1 MSTMI
6 STSNLFRAESMSIW
20 LALHQHPFIQE
31 LADGSLPLDKFRFF
45 LEQDIFY
52 LEEYARC
59 LALGA
64 AKARSER
71 ELRYFTADL
80 NKVLDAEIPS
90 NRSLLAQVIDLGA
103 NDRGGSLA
111 MAPANLAYTSYMQSL
126 SLRGGPL
133 EIMAVLLPC
142 SWSYVEIATA
152 LQERTE
158 STHPVYR
165 GWIAYF
171 TLSENVEMVTDM
183 RRNFDALVLE
193 EATTDARRREIA
205 QIFATS
211 SRLERSFWEMAYT
224 LEQWPDLLDR

>member
-1 MSTMI
+1 MATTI
-6 STSNLFRAESMSIW
+6 STSELFREESTQIW
-20 LALHQHPFIQE
+20 TALHQHPFITE
-31 LADGSLPLDKFRFF
+31 LSEGTLPLDKFRFF

-59 LALGA
+59 LAMGA

-71 ELRYFTADL
+71 ELRYFTVDL
-80 NKVLDAEIPS
+80 TKVLDAEIPS

-103 NDRGGSLA
+103 EDRGGSLA
-111 MAPANLAYTSYMQSL
+111 MAPANLAYTSYMQAL
-126 SLRGGPL
+126 SLRGGSL
-133 EIMAVLLPC
+133 EIMVALLPC
-142 SWSYVEIATA
+142 AWSYVEIAAA
-152 LQERTE
+152 LRERTE
-158 STHPVYR
+158 TTHPVYR

-171 TLSENVEMVTDM
+171 TLPQTVEMVADM
-183 RRNFDALVLE
+183 RRDFDALVVE
-193 EATTDARRREIA
+193 EAEARQRELA

>member
-1 MSTMI
+1 MTMTI
-6 STSNLFRAESMSIW
+6 STSELFREESTPIW
-20 LALHQHPFIQE
+20 TALHQHPFITE
-31 LADGSLPLDKFRFF
+31 LSEGTLPLDKFRFF

-59 LALGA
+59 LAMGA

-71 ELRYFTADL
+71 ELRYFTVDL

-103 NDRGGSLA
+103 EDRSGSLA

-126 SLRGGPL
+126 SLRGGSL
-133 EIMAVLLPC
+133 EIMAALLPC
-142 SWSYVEIATA
+142 AWTYVEIATA

-158 STHPVYR
+158 TTHPVYR

-171 TLSENVEMVTDM
+171 TLPQTVEMVADM
-183 RRNFDALVLE
+183 RRDFDALVVE
-193 EATTDARRREIA
+193 EAEARRRELA

>member
-1 MSTMI
+1 MATMI
-6 STSNLFRAESMSIW
+6 STSELFREESKPIW
-20 LALHQHPFIQE
+20 TALHQHPFITE
-31 LADGSLPLDKFRFF
+31 LSEGTLPLDKFRFF

-59 LALGA
+59 LAMGA

-71 ELRYFTADL
+71 ELRYFTVDL
-80 NKVLDAEIPS
+80 NTVLDAEIPS
-90 NRSLLAQVIDLGA
+90 NRSLLDQVIDLGA
-103 NDRGGSLA
+103 EDRGGSLA

-126 SLRGGPL
+126 SLRGGSL
-133 EIMAVLLPC
+133 EIMAALLPC
-142 SWSYVEIATA
+142 AWTYVEIAEA

-158 STHPVYR
+158 TTHPVYR

-171 TLSENVEMVTDM
+171 TLPQTVEMVADM
-183 RRNFDALVLE
+183 RRDFDALVLE
-193 EATTDARRREIA
+193 ETEARRRELA

-211 SRLERSFWEMAYT
+211 SRLERGFWEMAYT